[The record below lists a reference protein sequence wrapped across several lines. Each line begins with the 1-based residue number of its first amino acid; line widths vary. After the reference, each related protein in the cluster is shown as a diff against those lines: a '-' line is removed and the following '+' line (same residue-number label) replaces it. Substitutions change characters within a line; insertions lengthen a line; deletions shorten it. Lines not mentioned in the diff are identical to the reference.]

1 MLELICVEVKKIMTS
16 RPKETTQWA
25 NLMTSNHKRDEFT
38 AKKKDGKPKSFE
50 AQKPM
55 ERKDLASQDQ
65 GVEESPVERAGLGS
79 LGAAKGLGSLGR
91 TTQLR

>member
-16 RPKETTQWA
+16 RPKETTHWA
-25 NLMTSNHKRDEFT
+25 NLMTSNHKRHEFT
-38 AKKKDGKPKSFE
+38 TKKNDGKPKSFE
-50 AQKPM
+50 TQKPM

-65 GVEESPVERAGLGS
+65 GVEESPTERAGPGS
-79 LGAAKGLGSLGR
+79 LGATKGSGSLGR

>member
-1 MLELICVEVKKIMTS
+1 MTPK
-16 RPKETTQWA
+16 PKETTKWA

-65 GVEESPVERAGLGS
+65 GVEESPVERVGLGS
-79 LGAAKGLGSLGR
+79 PRATKGSGSLGC
-91 TTQLR
+91 TAQLR